1 MSLDKLLTLSLKIL
15 FIVLFIEVIII
26 LFYVSSDNEEE
37 FNSYMP
43 NPINRM

>member
-15 FIVLFIEVIII
+15 FVVLFIEVIII
-26 LFYVSSDNEEE
+26 MIYMSSDNEEE

-43 NPINRM
+43 NPIDRM